1 MRMKIAMLALAGA
14 SMLTLS
20 GCAVMSK
27 DAHVRDRG
35 GMDAE
40 AMSIAARPTEYT
52 VDEIGDSSGTA
63 TTTHVLGFLVA
74 GDSVD
79 AGLPILGNPGE
90 NPLVKLASYRAATAK
105 GGDAFYHVTTEKDS
119 FGFGFIYKIET
130 VKVTGRALK
139 VKNLGTMSAERTDK
153 LNLARALS
161 SSTGNSFF
169 SSKKEGLAGIP
180 LIGGLFGN

>member
-27 DAHVRDRG
+27 DAHVRDKG
-35 GMDAE
+35 GMYAE
-40 AMSIAARPTEYT
+40 SMEIMARPTEYT

-63 TTTHVLGFLVA
+63 TQTRVLGFLVA

-105 GGDAFYHVTTEKDS
+105 GGDAFYHVTTEKDA

-139 VKNLGTMSAERTDK
+139 VKNLGTMSADRADK
-153 LNLARALS
+153 LSISKSVGSSGGSPLS
-161 SSTGNSFF
+161 KLPFV
-169 SSKKEGLAGIP
+169 
-180 LIGGLFGN
+180 GGLFGG

>member
-1 MRMKIAMLALAGA
+1 MKTKAMLLGLAA
-14 SMLTLS
+14 VSMMTLS

-35 GMDAE
+35 SMDAE
-40 AMSIAARPTEYT
+40 SMTIVDRPTEYT

-63 TTTHVLGFLVA
+63 TTTRVFGFLVA

-105 GGDAFYHVTTEKDS
+105 GGDAFYHLTTEKDS
-119 FGFGFIYKIET
+119 FGLGFIYKVET
-130 VKVTGRALK
+130 VKVSGRALK
-139 VKNLGTMSAERTDK
+139 VKNLGTMSADRADK
-153 LNLARALS
+153 LSIAKAAGGSSGGGGGGKSGLARLP
-161 SSTGNSFF
+161 FV
-169 SSKKEGLAGIP
+169 
-180 LIGGLFGN
+180 GGLFGG